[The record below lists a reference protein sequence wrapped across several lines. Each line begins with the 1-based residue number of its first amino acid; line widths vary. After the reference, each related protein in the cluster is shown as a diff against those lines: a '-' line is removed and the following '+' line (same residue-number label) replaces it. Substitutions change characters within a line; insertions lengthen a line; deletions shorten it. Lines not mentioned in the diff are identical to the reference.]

1 MRRAALALALVAGC
15 GGGEPIEAGGGGI
28 DAGVSDDPLAI
39 DESVEPG
46 SLDQI
51 HREIVAERCSGQPG
65 LCHNG
70 QFEPNLSTPA
80 SFYEYVVRRP
90 AIERAD
96 RLRVTPGDPD
106 SSFLIDKLRN
116 RDVGTQM
123 PLGAEPLAEDEIA
136 LIERWIEDGALR
148 RPGAE
153 PAPELNN
160 PPRAPE
166 IGVFDAAGERL
177 DGGGNVVVAAGTPL
191 TLRHSVSDYETADED
206 IPFGA
211 FIVQLADERQIVLSP
226 GTDDPGVGAS
236 APDGDAPMGNGDL
249 LNRSLELTIGAEV
262 DLVDGAGAI
271 ETVPSAGL
279 TFFVIA
285 VYLDQVEGG
294 IAALTVSTATIQVEG
309 AAAAPAAAS
318 PPPSGAA
325 ALRSFREALP

>member
-1 MRRAALALALVAGC
+1 MRRAVLALALLAGC
-15 GGGEPIEAGGGGI
+15 GGGEEIEAGGSGI
-28 DAGVSDDPLAI
+28 DAGVGDDPLAI
-39 DESVEPG
+39 DESVAAG

-80 SFYEYVVRRP
+80 LFYEYAVRRP

-96 RLRVTPGDPD
+96 RLRVAPGDPD
-106 SSFLIDKLRN
+106 ASFLIDKLRN

-123 PLGAEPLAEDEIA
+123 PLGAEPLAEEQIA

-153 PAPELNN
+153 PAPDLNN

-177 DGGGNVVVAAGTPL
+177 DGAGNVVVAAGTTL

-236 APDGDAPMGNGDL
+236 APDGEAPMGNGDL
-249 LNRSLELTIGAEV
+249 LNRALAVTIGAEV
-262 DLVDGAGAI
+262 DLVDGAGTI
-271 ETVPSAGL
+271 ETVPTAGL
-279 TFFVIA
+279 TFYVLA
-285 VYLDQVEGG
+285 VYLDQIDGG
-294 IAALTVSTATIQVEG
+294 IAALTVSTATIQVGG
-309 AAAAPAAAS
+309 AAAAPPGPVPTAAAM
-318 PPPSGAA
+318 
-325 ALRSFREALP
+325 RSFREAAR